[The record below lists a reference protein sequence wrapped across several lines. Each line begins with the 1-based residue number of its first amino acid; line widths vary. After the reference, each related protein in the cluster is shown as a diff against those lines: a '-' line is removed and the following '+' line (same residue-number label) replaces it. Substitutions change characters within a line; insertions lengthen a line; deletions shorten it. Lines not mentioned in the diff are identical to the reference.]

1 MPLAAV
7 LIVLLS
13 IALMFIY
20 GVPAVR
26 GRLSDSAQNLVVSQA
41 AATAEAV
48 SGAQGGPVLGDELKL
63 ATDPTG
69 GEAIVVDPSG
79 RVSARGGSVDG
90 FEPTQGMV
98 EAAARGARRP
108 TATRA

>member
-63 ATDPTG
+63 ATEPTG
-69 GEAIVVDPSG
+69 GEAIVVDRRAGCRPVGAPSTASSPH
-79 RVSARGGSVDG
+79 RRWS
-90 FEPTQGMV
+90 
-98 EAAARGARRP
+98 RRP
-108 TATRA
+108 RAAPG